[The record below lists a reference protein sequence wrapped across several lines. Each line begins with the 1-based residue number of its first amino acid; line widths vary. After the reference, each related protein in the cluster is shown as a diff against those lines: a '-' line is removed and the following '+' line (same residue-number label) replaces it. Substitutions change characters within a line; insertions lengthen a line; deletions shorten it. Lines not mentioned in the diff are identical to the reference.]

1 MSLGA
6 TLPQDRRRHHS
17 SHGLERPPRRL
28 MLTCV
33 VPNPKDRRPISS
45 WYRTQAR
52 MGKGERGTKTL
63 FGPLFSPLS
72 PIFPDKGGGEKK
84 REKMSEHRSLTLTP
98 THLFLFLF
106 PFCVQHAIRRF
117 GRGGEGDSSA
127 FASFSPVCAIDY
139 EGIGAE
145 EEEAGATPRQMTAIP
160 PTFGGLALKDVRRGK
175 KCRVRKWV
183 GVEDQDSGLCS
194 SF

>member
-1 MSLGA
+1 
-6 TLPQDRRRHHS
+6 
-17 SHGLERPPRRL
+17 
-28 MLTCV
+28 
-33 VPNPKDRRPISS
+33 
-45 WYRTQAR
+45 
-52 MGKGERGTKTL
+52 
-63 FGPLFSPLS
+63 
-72 PIFPDKGGGEKK
+72 
-84 REKMSEHRSLTLTP
+84 MSEHRSLTLTP
-98 THLFLFLF
+98 THLF
-106 PFCVQHAIRRF
+106 PFFSPFSCNTRF
-117 GRGGEGDSSA
+117 VASVEGGDSSA

-139 EGIGAE
+139 EGIGAEEEEE